1 MSEEFSAGG
10 LVLKDGQ
17 MALVQVTNL
26 KGETVWTFPKG
37 HIEAGESAQEAALR
51 EVQEET
57 GWRCKALKPLITV
70 RYQFSRRGTP
80 VSKSVEWFLMEPL
93 EKIGEPAEG
102 EILSCR
108 WATAE
113 AARGLV
119 RYPSDVEL
127 LGLVGAGT

>member
-1 MSEEFSAGG
+1 MREEFSAGG
-10 LVLKDGQ
+10 VVLRGGE

-37 HIEAGESAQEAALR
+37 HLEAGESAQEAALR
-51 EVQEET
+51 EVMEET
-57 GWRCKALKPLITV
+57 GWRCKTIKPLITV
-70 RYQFSRRGTP
+70 HYQFSRQGVP

-93 EKIGEPAEG
+93 EKVGEPAEG

-113 AARGLV
+113 AARKLV

-127 LGLVGAGT
+127 LGLVAA